1 MVDPVGKAEPF
12 HVPVVGQGPTL
23 TELLDE
29 VLCLISAVL
38 FRGKAVGR
46 HGPVGEHAMRMH
58 IPGVASGVHG
68 RRMDRHVRDHGI
80 AVDTMGAHE
89 RFQHPEV
96 VLEAHLVGKGNDQL
110 LGKPRILP
118 VLDHVHS
125 RPEFPGI
132 IHPLGRMLGRKDA
145 EPLHADLPA
154 VVEGL
159 CVIAMRL
166 GMPIGGRSTGG
177 GHRRLDPLSVAI
189 GKGGREIVA
198 LAPADGMEME
208 VVVAGLH
215 WEGGPFG
222 EQVLGEISCPINTL
236 QIVLP
241 KHSAGMRKC
250 ALLWVIKRSPCRV
263 STLSHLKTRWEYALP
278 AHEAAVTTRCM
289 ETDAGVGRLRPRIVP
304 CVEQGRKFFVA
315 VRSLRSLGLVRKEAW
330 MGGCFRGTFTLRET
344 LSPGPSGVS
353 WNMMGRS
360 VY

>member
-118 VLDHVHS
+118 VLDHVDG
-125 RPEFPGI
+125 RPKLAGVLHPGGCVRWREN
-132 IHPLGRMLGRKDA
+132 P

-166 GMPIGGRSTGG
+166 GMPIGGRSAGG
-177 GHRRLDPLSVAI
+177 GDRRLDPHSVAI

-198 LAPADGMEME
+198 LAPADRMQVE
-208 VVVAGLH
+208 VVVAGDHARWLFLH
-215 WEGGPFG
+215 QG
-222 EQVLGEISCPINTL
+222 L
-236 QIVLP
+236 
-241 KHSAGMRKC
+241 
-250 ALLWVIKRSPCRV
+250 
-263 STLSHLKTRWEYALP
+263 
-278 AHEAAVTTRCM
+278 
-289 ETDAGVGRLRPRIVP
+289 AGVLEADQRL
-304 CVEQGRKFFVA
+304 
-315 VRSLRSLGLVRKEAW
+315 SGLFA
-330 MGGCFRGTFTLRET
+330 
-344 LSPGPSGVS
+344 
-353 WNMMGRS
+353 
-360 VY
+360 